1 LVKLILNNFP
11 PYKGGIFI
19 LYEYLYIMELWKR
32 LASDSIEKQRILNL
46 YFELR
51 EEFKRLGFSEEDLE
65 KPPHYSQ
72 KMWQLKSIIDS
83 NLNSLLK
90 KVNDYGFDVSVKDL
104 AEYMEP
110 ELAKINDLT
119 PLNDGG
125 KKRDD
130 SRDEDY

>member
-1 LVKLILNNFP
+1 VTP
-11 PYKGGIFI
+11 
-19 LYEYLYIMELWKR
+19 WKR

-51 EEFKRLGFSEEDLE
+51 EEFKKLGFSEEDLVA
-65 KPPHYSQ
+65 PPGYSH
-72 KMWQLKSIIDS
+72 KMWQLKSIITS
-83 NLNSLLK
+83 NFNSLLRK
-90 KVNDYGFDVSVKDL
+90 INDYGFDVSTKDL
-104 AEYMEP
+104 EEYIQP
-110 ELAKINDLT
+110 ELLKINHLT

>member
-1 LVKLILNNFP
+1 MKP
-11 PYKGGIFI
+11 
-19 LYEYLYIMELWKR
+19 WKR

-119 PLNDGG
+119 PLNDGS

-130 SRDEDY
+130 SWDEDY